1 MDCQISNLPI
11 CFATCYKPKSEQ
23 YSTLYLYPVLRLGR
37 NKLKIFKQC
46 LWVLLIQ
53 INSSDIL
60 EKTAIRQLIFF
71 QISITSSQISITI
84 VSDIYQL
91 QIRYQKKQQPL

>member
-37 NKLKIFKQC
+37 NKLKIFKQS
-46 LWVLLIQ
+46 LWVPLIQ

-60 EKTAIRQLIFF
+60 EKTAIRQLLFF
-71 QISITSSQISITI
+71 QISITI

-91 QIRYQKKQQPL
+91 QIRYQKKWQPL

>member
-11 CFATCYKPKSEQ
+11 CFAACYKPKPEQ

-60 EKTAIRQLIFF
+60 EKTAIRQLLLF
-71 QISITSSQISITI
+71 QISITS

-91 QIRYQKKQQPL
+91 QIRYQKKQQPLGVMDIW